1 MVRGM
6 PESFSVRET
15 RARDLMTREVV
26 TAGPEEPLS
35 ELLGRMKKEDVYEL
49 PVVERGSL
57 VGMVSYDVLIKRR
70 QFPLSSEARSVMVS
84 SPSVSEDDSAATVA
98 EALLSSDLR
107 AVPVTRRSKLVGIVS
122 RSDLVRGM
130 AGAAELASV
139 RVDSVMTPSP
149 VVVRESD
156 GVERAR
162 QAMRSL
168 DVRSVPV
175 VDDRGRLVG
184 VVGARDIVQLMEGQR
199 DRKRA
204 RAPGDRAQL
213 DITVGSVMSSPAV
226 SAPPDAALGEALA
239 KMVQSDVSTVVV
251 VRDDQPLGVLTQS
264 DVLELLTSLKERE
277 GLYVHITGLD
287 DEDPDTYDSIYSIIE
302 RSMRRI
308 AGLCSPRV
316 LTLHIARH
324 HRQGDVY
331 KHSLSVR
338 LSTRKGIYRAYTYSW
353 DLFSALDDALRKL
366 ERQIRR
372 ERELNKKKPRG
383 RRV

>member
-1 MVRGM
+1 MAR
-6 PESFSVRET
+6 SFSVMEM
-15 RARDLMTREVV
+15 RARDLMTRDVV
-26 TAGPEEPLS
+26 TAAPEEPLS
-35 ELLGRMKKEDVYEL
+35 ELLGRMKRKNVYEL

-70 QFPLSSEARSVMVS
+70 QFPLSSEARSIMVS

-107 AVPVTRRSKLVGIVS
+107 AVPVTRRSRLVGIVS
-122 RSDLVRGM
+122 RSDLVRGL
-130 AGAAELASV
+130 AGASELSST
-139 RVDSVMTPSP
+139 RIDSVMSPSP

-175 VDDRGRLVG
+175 VDERGRLVG
-184 VVGARDIVQLMEGQR
+184 VVGARDIVQLMEGR
-199 DRKRA
+199 GDRRRV
-204 RAPGDRAQL
+204 RAPGDRVPL

-226 SAPPDAALGEALA
+226 SVEPEATLGEALA
-239 KMVQSDVSTVVV
+239 EMVRSDVSTVVV
-251 VRDDQPLGVLTQS
+251 AKGAQPLGVLTQS
-264 DVLELLTSLKERE
+264 DVLELLMSLKERE

-287 DEDPDTYDSIYSIIE
+287 DEDPDTYDSLYSIID
-302 RSMRRI
+302 RAMRRI
-308 AGLCSPRV
+308 ATLCSPQV
-316 LTLHIARH
+316 LTMHIARH

-331 KHSLSVR
+331 KHSLRVR
-338 LSTRKGIYRAYTYSW
+338 LSTQRGIYRAYTYGW
-353 DLFSALDDALRKL
+353 DLFQTLDDALRKL
-366 ERQIRR
+366 EKQIRR
-372 ERELNKKKPRG
+372 ERELDKEKPRG